1 MLDRAPIVMIVRM
14 AGFFCTLRRAMRTML
29 AYMFP
34 ATPTTSKIGQT
45 IAAIQKVALFQAA
58 IAVITAKLKVEEDTV
73 PFGEVT

>member
-1 MLDRAPIVMIVRM
+1 
-14 AGFFCTLRRAMRTML
+14 MRTML

-34 ATPTTSKIGQT
+34 TTPTTSKTGQT

-58 IAVITAKLKVEEDTV
+58 IAVIMAKPKVEEDTV